1 MAPKI
6 LIVEDNLM
14 NRELVVTVLEAAG
27 FIVLQSEDAEQAL
40 AVAISE
46 HPDVIL
52 MDVGL
57 PGIDGLAATRMLKGD
72 PRTAHI
78 PVVAV
83 SAHAMKADE
92 TRALAAGC
100 HAYLTKPIDVRS
112 LPMIVRGFVTASS

>member
-1 MAPKI
+1 MSPKI
-6 LIVEDNLM
+6 LVVEDNIM

-27 FIVLQSEDAEQAL
+27 FTALQCDDAEHAIAL
-40 AVAISE
+40 AASE
-46 HPDVIL
+46 LPDVIL

-72 PRTAHI
+72 PRTANI

-100 HAYLTKPIDVRS
+100 HAYLTKPIDTRS
-112 LPMIVRGFVTASS
+112 LPMIVRRFLARGE